1 MHYYELFELEYFV
14 FSSCQSQLPADGVP
28 VTRQRVDRMKQM
40 FDNYIRTRTLEN
52 WKFWIVSFDFQPSIV
67 ILSLLILTLIMF
79 SCLEMQQCETISI
92 DSFFVIQ
99 VLWKNCR
106 SDIQL

>member
-52 WKFWIVSFDFQPSIV
+52 WKFWIVSFDFSTFNCDIV
-67 ILSLLILTLIMF
+67 FTNFNINHVFMPGNAA
-79 SCLEMQQCETISI
+79 M
-92 DSFFVIQ
+92 
-99 VLWKNCR
+99 
-106 SDIQL
+106 